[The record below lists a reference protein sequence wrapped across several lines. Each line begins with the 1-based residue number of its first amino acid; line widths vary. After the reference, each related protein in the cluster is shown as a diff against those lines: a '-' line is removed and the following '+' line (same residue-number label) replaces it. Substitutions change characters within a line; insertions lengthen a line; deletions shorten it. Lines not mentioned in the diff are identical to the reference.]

1 MGCKIFLQE
10 RARFC
15 YAFATHFQDQMVFV
29 FVAIIAHRFRQM
41 IWQNFADQLHEFI
54 GKMLRQEADFFTESI
69 DTRFK
74 IKQFRQLVRTEF
86 LNHIECIFTING
98 SNIKSMTMDILTGN
112 RQVFKLTQSST
123 TDIGQLINII
133 CTDIENGSLFFL
145 WERIQAYGKHH
156 QLARAT

>member
-1 MGCKIFLQE
+1 MGTE
-10 RARFC
+10 RLN
-15 YAFATHFQDQMVFV
+15 D
-29 FVAIIAHRFRQM
+29 
-41 IWQNFADQLHEFI
+41 
-54 GKMLRQEADFFTESI
+54 
-69 DTRFK
+69 
-74 IKQFRQLVRTEF
+74 IKS
-86 LNHIECIFTING
+86 IFTING

-123 TDIGQLINII
+123 TNIGQLINII